1 MKSRLLTHAVLV
13 TLFSTSL
20 VHGAETAPWLTVDGQ
35 ANFDVR
41 KSSTQDYESN
51 LRVQD
56 AEVKFELLVR
66 EGIKIALK
74 TDLEQRLN
82 KETRKQDFDWEKAIE
97 EAYIQIQTDKVSGL
111 PKATITFGKH
121 GMAFGQKYHELPMFK
136 DSLITKL
143 TKKTEVIGVTVDL
156 PTEFFKIID
165 SVAISVFEA
174 TSGDFK
180 IANEKGASMRL
191 TKKISDQMTAQISA
205 LMSEKVNS
213 SDLEKRGSVGFIF
226 TTKDGKR
233 KIWAEGVI
241 VDDSPLFDKTTL
253 GAQVGAS
260 SQLGAGT
267 IVIEYQYLQDQAH
280 EVAVAYNLPV
290 GTWLVLSPEIRHRK
304 DLSGT
309 KEDETVIGI
318 RARIKAHLEVKHN
331 LLKGNEN

>member
-13 TLFSTSL
+13 TLLSSSL

-41 KSSTQDYESN
+41 HSSTQDYESN

-74 TDLEQRLN
+74 TELQQRLN
-82 KETRKQDFDWEKAIE
+82 KEMREQDFDWEKAIE
-97 EAYIQIQTDKVSGL
+97 EAYIQIQTDKISGL

-121 GMAFGQKYHELPMFK
+121 GMAFGQKYHELPMYK
-136 DSLITKL
+136 DSLIDKL
-143 TKKTEVIGVTVDL
+143 TKKSEVIGVTVDL
-156 PTEFFKIID
+156 PTEFFKVID
-165 SVAISVFEA
+165 SVAISIFEA
-174 TSGDFK
+174 TSGDLK
-180 IANEKGASMRL
+180 ISNEKGASMRL

-205 LMSEKVNS
+205 LINEKVNT

-253 GAQVGAS
+253 GAQVGSS
-260 SQLGAGT
+260 SQLGSGT
-267 IVIEYQYLQDQAH
+267 IVVEYQYLRDQAH
-280 EVAVAYNLPV
+280 EIALAYNLPV

-304 DLSGT
+304 DLTGT

-331 LLKGNEN
+331 LLKGNEK